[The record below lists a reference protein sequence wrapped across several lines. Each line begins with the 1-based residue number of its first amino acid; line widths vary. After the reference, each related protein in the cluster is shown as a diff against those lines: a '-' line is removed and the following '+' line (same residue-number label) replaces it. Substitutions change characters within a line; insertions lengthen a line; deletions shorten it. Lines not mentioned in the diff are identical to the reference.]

1 MKDQRLNVAR
11 SKRATVLVA
20 DHHPGDRAFACGILK
35 SEGFH
40 VLEAKDGPTA
50 LKILQRHESEIW
62 LVLVTGLM
70 PGMSGQEL
78 ATLVSATPSPPQVL
92 LTSAY
97 PPVALTRVTGVGA
110 EFPFLPKPFTAEELA
125 ARVRQMRRGVQ

>member
-1 MKDQRLNVAR
+1 MTDQRLNVPR
-11 SKRATVLVA
+11 SKRATVLVV
-20 DHHPGDRAFACGILK
+20 DHHPGERGFACGILK

-50 LKILQRHESEIW
+50 LSILQRHQGEIW

-92 LTSAY
+92 LTSTY
-97 PPVALTRVTGVGA
+97 PPEALARVTGVGA
-110 EFPFLPKPFTAEELA
+110 EFPFLPKPFTPEQLTG
-125 ARVRQMRRGVQ
+125 RVRQMRRGAQ